1 MVLASSGGIPRAPPY
16 SSTYWVHTFSYTGLS
31 PCFVYLSRIF
41 LLKYDFITHNVC
53 QGYFLFN
60 RLYLGNR
67 FCFLFLQLLRCF
79 SSLGC
84 PYTAMYLL
92 YNNRPSTCWVPPFG
106 YLRISAYLLLPVAF
120 RRSSR
125 PSSSSSAKAFPV
137 RSFFL
142 YLTNFFYP
150 LLKFFLILTS
160 SSFDVCDKYY
170 PIFKDLYSFAT
181 ITLL

>member
-16 SSTYWVHTFSYTGLS
+16 SSTYRVHTFSYTGLS
-31 PCFVYLSRIF
+31 PSSVCLSITL
-41 LLKYDFITHNVC
+41 LLKYEFLTPNVC

-67 FCFLFLQLLRCF
+67 FCFLLLQLLRCF

-84 PYTAMYLL
+84 PHIAMYLL
-92 YNNRPSTCWVPPFG
+92 YDIRPSTWWVPPFG

-142 YLTNFFYP
+142 YLTN
-150 LLKFFLILTS
+150 
-160 SSFDVCDKYY
+160 SFWIQITWK
-170 PIFKDLYSFAT
+170 ISFSRFVFS
-181 ITLL
+181 